1 MRHLSAAPA
10 SVRSVVTADD
20 VRAVGLALPRA
31 YERMVRGRWKLR
43 VGQIVFAAFS
53 KDETDM
59 GFGFPKAERDGLIAS
74 DPETFFLPPTS
85 DLRYQWVCAHLDRL
99 EPDEMRELVTDAWR
113 MCTPKMLHDLPEL
126 PAPAAAAWAAMDAG
140 EWGELRPL
148 LHPYLH
154 WQRPRRGAAR
164 PHQRAAPPPAGPDPE
179 AADRGGGARRADLP
193 LEPVTAPS
201 RTAL

>member
-1 MRHLSAAPA
+1 
-10 SVRSVVTADD
+10 VVTADD
-20 VRAVGLALPRA
+20 VRAVARGLPRA
-31 YERMVRGRWKLR
+31 YEVMVNRRWKFR
-43 VGQIVFAAFS
+43 VGQIVFVAFS
-53 KDETDM
+53 RDETDV
-59 GFGFPKAERDGLIAS
+59 GFGFPKAERDGLIES

-99 EPDEMRELVTDAWR
+99 DHDEMLELVTDAWR

-154 WQRPRRGAAR
+154 WHDGDLRLRGRTNVLRHLQAHPTPRP
-164 PHQRAAPPPAGPDPE
+164 PHQVEVRDGQLY
-179 AADRGGGARRADLP
+179 RWTR
-193 LEPVTAPS
+193 
-201 RTAL
+201 

>member
-1 MRHLSAAPA
+1 
-10 SVRSVVTADD
+10 VVTADD
-20 VRAVGLALPRA
+20 VRAVGLSLPRA

-74 DPETFFLPPTS
+74 DPDTFFLPPTS

-99 EPDEMRELVTDAWR
+99 DATEMRELVVDAWR
-113 MCTPKMLHDLPEL
+113 MCTPKMLHELPEQ
-126 PAPAAAAWAAMDAG
+126 PAPVAAAWAAMDAG

-148 LHPYLH
+148 LHPHLH
-154 WQRPRRGAAR
+154 WHDREVTLSGRSTVLAHLQ
-164 PHQRAAPPPAGPDPE
+164 QVSTSKPP
-179 AADRGGGARRADLP
+179 
-193 LEPVTAPS
+193 TAVEVRDGQVYRWS
-201 RTAL
+201 R